1 MSLTSYVDAYC
12 ERVDPGFWS
21 EPLNALTNAGFALAA
36 WLLWRSLQRWRAQ
49 GARIPPEIAALPALM
64 LLIAACSFAFHTLA
78 LVWAGLADQLS
89 ILLFGCVFLFGF
101 LRRIAGLATWIALA
115 AAILFSLASYF
126 TPELLP
132 PGFLNQSGAY
142 FPYLVALLGMTIY
155 LRQQERPGV
164 ARISRRHTPV
174 LLRPDAAD
182 DGSVGV
188 RTHPGRNALRVA
200 SPECDR
206 AVLAVEHALKGSHV
220 RPLTRSRTRR

>member
-36 WLLWRSLQRWRAQ
+36 WLLWRSLQHSRAQ
-49 GARIPPEIAALPALM
+49 GARIPPDIAALPALL

-101 LRRIAGLATWIALA
+101 LRRVAGLATWISLA
-115 AAILFSLASYF
+115 AAVLFSLASYF
-126 TPELLP
+126 TPGLLP

-142 FPYLVALLGMTIY
+142 FPYMVGLLGMTIY
-155 LRQQERPGV
+155 LRQQERPCWRAFLGATILFCCALTLRTV
-164 ARISRRHTPV
+164 DRSACVLIPIGTHFIWHLLNAIVLFWLSNTLSREATR
-174 LLRPDAAD
+174 
-182 DGSVGV
+182 
-188 RTHPGRNALRVA
+188 GR
-200 SPECDR
+200 
-206 AVLAVEHALKGSHV
+206 
-220 RPLTRSRTRR
+220 

>member
-12 ERVDPGFWS
+12 ERVDPAFWS

-36 WLLWRSLQRWRAQ
+36 WLLWRSLQRSRAQ
-49 GARIPPEIAALPALM
+49 GVRIPPEIAALPTLL

-101 LRRIAGLATWIALA
+101 LRRVAGLAPWTSLATAL
-115 AAILFSLASYF
+115 LFSLASYF
-126 TPELLP
+126 TPGLLP

-155 LRQQERPGV
+155 LWQQERPGWRAFLGATILFCCALTLRTV
-164 ARISRRHTPV
+164 DRSACALIPVGTHFIWHLLNAIVLFWLSNTLSRE
-174 LLRPDAAD
+174 
-182 DGSVGV
+182 
-188 RTHPGRNALRVA
+188 ALRG
-200 SPECDR
+200 R
-206 AVLAVEHALKGSHV
+206 
-220 RPLTRSRTRR
+220 